1 MRWQRLDVPG
11 TDRCTLA
18 ALSPGWRLEGSA
30 VFADPDGDARLEYVV
45 SADGDWRTVSG
56 AVHGTIRNR
65 RVALDIERTQDG
77 HWRVNGQPM
86 PELEGLVDLDLG
98 FTPATNLF
106 PLRRLAL
113 GVGEG
118 AEAAAAWLDEERWVI
133 RRLPQRYERRA
144 DDAWWYESPDS
155 GYAGLLRVNADGFIT
170 DYPGLWRAEPG

>member
-1 MRWQRLDVPG
+1 
-11 TDRCTLA
+11 
-18 ALSPGWRLEGSA
+18 
-30 VFADPDGDARLEYVV
+30 
-45 SADGDWRTVSG
+45 
-56 AVHGTIRNR
+56 
-65 RVALDIERTQDG
+65 
-77 HWRVNGQPM
+77 M

-144 DDAWWYESPDS
+144 DDAWWYEAPDG

-170 DYPGLWRAEPG
+170 DYPGLWRAEPR